1 MRSNGPRVEVMILQN
16 ESETIELEALNDE
29 VESALEELELTID
42 SDTIPD
48 EVMTSL
54 IEHLNSARV
63 LDVPV

>member
-1 MRSNGPRVEVMILQN
+1 MECRRQPVKGEPCGSKRVQM
-16 ESETIELEALNDE
+16 
-29 VESALEELELTID
+29 ESALEELELTID